1 MLVYLAMTIE
11 LPTWAI
17 KAIDKI
23 RSGFF
28 WRGRNGG
35 HCLLI
40 AWPKVCRSRELG
52 GLGIS
57 DLKSFRLALRIRWPW
72 LRKSEPHKP
81 WANLPLHITK
91 EMDCL
96 LSMAVISEIR
106 DGANTIFWKDR
117 WLVGKN
123 VQDIAPRLYA
133 LVTKGA
139 IGRRTVL
146 EALISDKWVED
157 IRGSISLEALVEYLS
172 LWDVISE
179 VELQVGGAR
188 QAYLASH

>member
-1 MLVYLAMTIE
+1 
-11 LPTWAI
+11 
-17 KAIDKI
+17 
-23 RSGFF
+23 
-28 WRGRNGG
+28 
-35 HCLLI
+35 
-40 AWPKVCRSRELG
+40 
-52 GLGIS
+52 
-57 DLKSFRLALRIRWPW
+57 
-72 LRKSEPHKP
+72 
-81 WANLPLHITK
+81 
-91 EMDCL
+91 MDCL

-106 DGANTIFWKDR
+106 DGADTIFWKDR